1 MNKVVISHAD
11 NYRLETVREAL
22 GSALKKFFNLPED
35 ETNPFGVG
43 GLVKPGD
50 SVFIK
55 PNWVASRWRA
65 SCPHEDSL
73 YCVITHP
80 HVIAALVDYVA
91 TALDGRGEI
100 ILGDNP
106 SIDADFEELMRTTKI
121 RELTKKYDGLLTIK
135 DLRPLVCDDL
145 KNYGK
150 KFLMVAQPG
159 DDRGTVEVNLGS
171 ESLLH
176 GINPERF
183 RGVFDE
189 REETVAAH
197 TGDRQLYTFSRSL
210 YDADVYISVPKLKT
224 HQKVGVTLNLKGLVG
239 TVANKNQLVH
249 WQVGYPEI
257 HGDEYPDEISYI
269 KSKSAKVT
277 HRGAWYGNDTIWR
290 MVVDLYLG
298 MKRRR
303 RKYFSVI
310 DGIMGGE
317 GQGPFCPTAKQSN
330 SLIVGDD
337 LLAVDCAATRYMG
350 LNPLKV
356 KYLRYFLE
364 RAFDGVNL
372 SELAVY
378 EGDRELKNFFG
389 AENLYANFYVSDSWR
404 ELKNFS

>member
-11 NYRLETVREAL
+11 NYRLEAVKEAL
-22 GSALKKFFNLPED
+22 GSALQNFFNLSTGD
-35 ETNPFGVG
+35 KNPLS

-80 HVIAALVDYVA
+80 SVIAAVVDYVA
-91 TALDGRGEI
+91 IALEGRGEI

-106 SIDADFEELMRTTKI
+106 SIDADFEELMNTTKI
-121 RELTKKYDGLLTIK
+121 RTLEKKYDGLLKVK

-150 KFLMVAQPG
+150 KYLMVPQPG
-159 DDRGTVEVNLGS
+159 DDKGEVKINLGK
-171 ESLLH
+171 ESLLY
-176 GINPERF
+176 GINPKNF

-189 REETVAAH
+189 REDTIASH
-197 TGDRQLYTFSRSL
+197 TGDNQLYTFSKSL

-224 HQKVGVTLNLKGLVG
+224 HQKIGVTLNLKGLVG
-239 TVANKNQLVH
+239 AVTNKNQLVH
-249 WQVGYPEI
+249 WRVGYPEI
-257 HGDEYPDEISYI
+257 NGDEYPDKISYME
-269 KSKSAKVT
+269 SKTAKVT
-277 HRGAWYGNDTIWR
+277 HRGSWPGNDTIWR

-298 MKRRR
+298 MKRKD
-303 RKYFSVI
+303 RKYFSVV

-317 GQGPFCPTAKQSN
+317 GQGPFCPTAKHSN

-337 LLAVDCAATRYMG
+337 LLAVDCVATRYMG
-350 LNPLKV
+350 LNPCKI

-364 RAFDGVNL
+364 KKFDGVTL
-372 SELAVY
+372 DDLTVY
-378 EGDRELKNFFG
+378 ENGNELKNFFDAG
-389 AENLYANFYVSDSWR
+389 SMY
-404 ELKNFS
+404 KNFAVEDLWKDLKIF

>member
-1 MNKVVISHAD
+1 MNKVVISRAD
-11 NYRLETVREAL
+11 NYRVEYVKEIL
-22 GSALKKFFNLPED
+22 GAAFQKFFNTTTQE
-35 ETNPFGVG
+35 NPLGS
-43 GLVKPGD
+43 LIKPGN

-65 SCPHEDSL
+65 SCPHVDSL

-80 HVIAALVDYVA
+80 NVIAAVVDYVA
-91 TALDGRGEI
+91 IALEGRGEI

-121 RELTKKYDGLLTIK
+121 RELEKKYDGLLKIK

-150 KFLMVAQPG
+150 KYLMVPQSG
-159 DDRGTVEVNLGS
+159 DDRGEVEVNLGKD
-171 ESLLH
+171 SLLY
-176 GINPERF
+176 GINPQNF

-189 REETVAAH
+189 REDTIASH
-197 TGDRQLYTFSRSL
+197 TGDRQLYTFSKSL
-210 YDADVYISVPKLKT
+210 YDADVYISIPKLKT

-239 TVANKNQLVH
+239 AVTNKNQLVH

-257 HGDEYPDEISYI
+257 HGDEYPDEISYM
-269 KSKSAKVT
+269 KSKTAKIT

-298 MKRRR
+298 MKRKP

-317 GQGPFCPTAKQSN
+317 GQGPFCPTAKHSN

-337 LLAVDCAATRYMG
+337 LLAVDCVATRYMG
-350 LNPLKV
+350 INPLKV
-356 KYLRYFLE
+356 KYLNYFLE
-364 RAFDGVNL
+364 RKFDGVTLDN
-372 SELAVY
+372 LAVY
-378 EGDRELKNFFG
+378 DNDNELKNFFDS
-389 AENLYANFYVSDSWR
+389 ASMYTNFKVSDLWK
-404 ELKNFS
+404 ELKVF

>member
-1 MNKVVISHAD
+1 MNKAVISHVD
-11 NYRLETVREAL
+11 NYRVEAVKEAV
-22 GSALKKFFNLPED
+22 GAALQNFFNLPASE
-35 ETNPFGVG
+35 ENPFGVG
-43 GLVKPGD
+43 GVVKPGD

-80 HVIAALVDYVA
+80 SVIAAVVDYVA
-91 TALDGRGEI
+91 VALEGRGEI

-106 SIDADFEELMRTTKI
+106 SIDADFEELMRTTRI
-121 RELTKKYDGLLTIK
+121 RALEKKYDCLLTIK

-150 KFLMVAQPG
+150 KFLMVPQPG
-159 DDRGTVEVNLGS
+159 DDRGTVEVNLGKD
-171 ESLLH
+171 SLLY
-176 GINPERF
+176 GINPELF

-189 REETVAAH
+189 RDETVMSH
-197 TGDRQLYTFSRSL
+197 TGDKQLYTFSRSL
-210 YDADVYISVPKLKT
+210 YDADVYISIPKLKT

-257 HGDEYPDEISYI
+257 HGDEYPDKISYV
-269 KSKSAKVT
+269 KSKTAKVT

-298 MKRRR
+298 MKRKV

-350 LNPLKV
+350 INPLKV
-356 KYLRYFLE
+356 KYLKYFLD
-364 RAFDGVNL
+364 RNFDGAA
-372 SELAVY
+372 LADLKVY
-378 EGDRELKNFFG
+378 ENGNELENFFASESLYKDFAVPDSWKELKIF
-389 AENLYANFYVSDSWR
+389 
-404 ELKNFS
+404 

>member
-1 MNKVVISHAD
+1 MNKVIISHAD
-11 NYRLETVREAL
+11 NYRVEYVKEII
-22 GSALKKFFNLPED
+22 GSAFQKFFNTTAQE
-35 ETNPFGVG
+35 NPLGN
-43 GLVKPGD
+43 LIKPGD

-80 HVIAALVDYVA
+80 SVIAAVVDYVA
-91 TALDGRGEI
+91 VALEGRGEI

-106 SIDADFEELMRTTKI
+106 SIDADFEELMNTTKI
-121 RELTKKYDGLLTIK
+121 RKLEKKYDGLLKIK

-150 KFLMVAQPG
+150 KYLMVPQSG
-159 DDRGTVEVNLGS
+159 DDRGTVEVNLGKD
-171 ESLLH
+171 SLLY
-176 GINPERF
+176 GINPEHF

-189 REETVAAH
+189 RDETISSH
-197 TGDRQLYTFSRSL
+197 TGDKQLYTFSRSL
-210 YDADVYISVPKLKT
+210 YDADVYISIPKLKT

-257 HGDEYPDEISYI
+257 HGDEYPDEISYM
-269 KSKSAKVT
+269 KSKTAKVT

-298 MKRRR
+298 MKSKP

-317 GQGPFCPTAKQSN
+317 GQGPFCPTAKHSN

-337 LLAVDCAATRYMG
+337 LLAVDCVATRYMG
-350 LNPLKV
+350 INPLKI
-356 KYLRYFLE
+356 KYLKHFLE
-364 RAFDGVNL
+364 RKFDGVTLDDL
-372 SELAVY
+372 SVY
-378 EGDRELKNFFG
+378 ENGIELENFFESG
-389 AENLYANFYVSDSWR
+389 NMYKDFAVSGSWK
-404 ELKNFS
+404 EVKAF

>member
-1 MNKVVISHAD
+1 MNKAVISHAD
-11 NYRLETVREAL
+11 NYRIESVKEAL
-22 GSALKKFFNLPED
+22 NSAFQKFFNLTDREK
-35 ETNPFGVG
+35 NPLGVG
-43 GLVKPGD
+43 GLIKPGD

-80 HVIAALVDYVA
+80 SVIEAVVDYVA
-91 TALDGRGEI
+91 VALEGRGEI

-106 SIDADFEELMRTTKI
+106 SIDADFEELMNTTKI
-121 RELTKKYDGLLTIK
+121 RRLEKKYDGLLKIK

-150 KFLMVAQPG
+150 KNLMVHQLG
-159 DDRGTVEVNLGS
+159 DDRGAVEVNLGKD
-171 ESLLH
+171 SLLY

-189 REETVAAH
+189 REETVMSH
-197 TGDRQLYTFSRSL
+197 TGDKQLYTFSKSL

-239 TVANKNQLVH
+239 SVTNKNQLVH

-257 HGDEYPDEISYI
+257 QGDEYPDKVSYD
-269 KSKSAKVT
+269 KSKTAKVT

-298 MKRRR
+298 MKRKE
-303 RKYFSVI
+303 RKYFSIV

-317 GQGPFCPTAKQSN
+317 GQGPFCPTAKHSN
-330 SLIVGDD
+330 SLIIGDD
-337 LLAVDCAATRYMG
+337 LLAVDCVATRYMG
-350 LNPLKV
+350 INPLKV
-356 KYLRYFLE
+356 KYLKYFLE
-364 RAFDGVNL
+364 RKFDSVTLEDLKVCENNN
-372 SELAVY
+372 
-378 EGDRELKNFFG
+378 DIKNFF
-389 AENLYANFYVSDSWR
+389 ESESMYTDFMVSDLWK
-404 ELKNFS
+404 ELKTF